1 MVLNYDDAESRQ
13 LVENCYRTTSTLIN
27 PIINW
32 TDANVWE
39 YLHHYGCESNPLYQC
54 GNKRVGCIGCPLS
67 GFKQMKHD
75 LAKYPK
81 YRQAYVRAF
90 DSMLEKRKSEGIDD
104 TTGMWKDGESV
115 MRWWVGDNP
124 MQVTID
130 DWLKIKEEQDDIM
143 REYVW

>member
-1 MVLNYDDAESRQ
+1 
-13 LVENCYRTTSTLIN
+13 
-27 PIINW
+27 
-32 TDANVWE
+32 
-39 YLHHYGCESNPLYQC
+39 
-54 GNKRVGCIGCPLS
+54 
-67 GFKQMKHD
+67 MKHD